1 MAIGIGSF
9 MRFSWGSVRRAS
21 WWSPQPTN
29 TRAESSGWNRKSSI
43 RGPVGG
49 HPADAIVLFDG
60 KDLSQWNGGQDWEIR
75 DGYAIGRK
83 HGISTKEAFGDCQLH
98 IEWATPAKV
107 EGSGQ
112 GRGNSGVYLMGL
124 YEVQILDSYDNK
136 TYFDGQ
142 AGAIYKQHPP
152 MVNVCRKPGE
162 WQSYDIIFNGPR
174 FDADGTLKRP
184 GYVTVLQNG
193 VVIQNHT
200 EILGATYYERPPKY
214 EAHPPKLPLQLA
226 VSPQC
231 RAVPQHLD
239 PGYPQTV
246 HRRKIP
252 RKPNPTRQTK
262 CSPRSRPGRSRM
274 PGVRGIQ
281 ALVCQ
286 LSAVRRSGKKPGNLN

>member
-1 MAIGIGSF
+1 VKRGWSKAWASTLAVLAVCVGAGSTCVLIAASAHEYESGIK
-9 MRFSWGSVRRAS
+9 WLEPKVVD
-21 WWSPQPTN
+21 P
-29 TRAESSGWNRKSSI
+29 
-43 RGPVGG
+43 GPVGG

-60 KDLSQWNGGQDWEIR
+60 KDLSKWKGGDAWEIR
-75 DGYAIGRK
+75 DGYAVGKRN
-83 HGISTKEAFGDCQLH
+83 GISTKEAFGDCQLH

-162 WQSYDIIFNGPR
+162 WQSYDIIFNAPL
-174 FDADGTLKRP
+174 FDAHGQLKKP

-200 EILGATYYERPPKY
+200 ELLGATYYEQPPKY
-214 EAHPPKLPLQLA
+214 EAQPPKLPLHLQFHHNA
-226 VSPQC
+226 VKFRNIWIREIQEPPIAGEKKSNLGP
-231 RAVPQHLD
+231 A
-239 PGYPQTV
+239 
-246 HRRKIP
+246 KI
-252 RKPNPTRQTK
+252 
-262 CSPRSRPGRSRM
+262 
-274 PGVRGIQ
+274 
-281 ALVCQ
+281 
-286 LSAVRRSGKKPGNLN
+286 